1 MARGRRAAS
10 GAMPDVSPTR
20 RRSSKPCARYA
31 RPRAQPGLG
40 VKPLVA
46 RLRAEQPG
54 LGAEARLVREALGA
68 LERDKAGLLQNAA
81 ACRSKAQAIEVG
93 ERRPS
98 PLSTPPNARCCEPSL
113 TAQKEKLQKPC
124 PNHLP
129 RPLRA
134 PPS

>member
-1 MARGRRAAS
+1 
-10 GAMPDVSPTR
+10 MPDAAALLEAVRTLR
-20 RRSSKPCARYA
+20 A
-31 RPRAQPGLG
+31 AQPGLG

-98 PLSTPPNARCCEPSL
+98 PLSTPPNARCCQPSL
-113 TAQKEKLQKPC
+113 TPKRRSCRSLARITCRVL
-124 PNHLP
+124 
-129 RPLRA
+129 
-134 PPS
+134 